1 MNLYQ
6 ERAGRIRTGLL
17 RSDMKGD
24 MDFRARV
31 GAHPFLADMESHH
44 LDLLAG
50 SASSNQFEQGE
61 MIFRAGQLANG
72 FYLIENGAVAIEGS
86 VFEHDTIT
94 TDTLAAGEPLGWSWM
109 FPPYVWHFSARAT
122 EPTTVLFFDAER
134 LHKYCNEDLTLGH
147 QLFRRMSQVMVRRLQ
162 KSRSKIIEL
171 SRSLNVPNK

>member
-1 MNLYQ
+1 
-6 ERAGRIRTGLL
+6 
-17 RSDMKGD
+17 MKGD
-24 MDFRARV
+24 MDLRAPV
-31 GAHPFLADMESHH
+31 SAHPFLAEMEARH

-50 SASSNQFEQGE
+50 CASIKQFEGGE
-61 MIFRAGQLANG
+61 MIFRAGQPANG

-86 VFEHDTIT
+86 VFEHGTIT

-122 EPTTVLFFDAER
+122 EPTTVLFFDAES

-171 SRSLNVPNK
+171 SRSLNVPN